1 MSKFNRY
8 TSEGAKEY
16 YKRGKKA
23 NFFGIVINPIFK
35 FIRMYFFRLG
45 FLDGVEGLL
54 LAILSSNYT
63 MVKYYKL
70 LELNRRD
77 KNGDK

>member
-1 MSKFNRY
+1 
-8 TSEGAKEY
+8 
-16 YKRGKKA
+16 
-23 NFFGIVINPIFK
+23 
-35 FIRMYFFRLG
+35 MYFFRLG

-77 KNGDK
+77 KNGN